1 MSGIISLRIG
11 AITTRGAKM
20 SREKMWAVGSALLVA
35 VLAIWVAVLSVGL
48 AYERGHNSGYNEGWN
63 DGRADGIE
71 QGWQG
76 CIEENNLYERY
87 YYGE

>member
-1 MSGIISLRIG
+1 
-11 AITTRGAKM
+11 M
-20 SREKMWAVGSALLVA
+20 SRYREMRESNTVLSWLVVGLIIIVF
-35 VLAIWVAVLSVGL
+35 VLSVGL
-48 AYERGHNSGYNEGWN
+48 AYERGHNGGYNDGWN

-87 YYGE
+87 YYEHNL

>member
-1 MSGIISLRIG
+1 
-11 AITTRGAKM
+11 M
-20 SREKMWAVGSALLVA
+20 SREMNVNYNIDDFG
-35 VLAIWVAVLSVGL
+35 VLRV
-48 AYERGHNSGYNEGWN
+48 Y

>member
-1 MSGIISLRIG
+1 M
-11 AITTRGAKM
+11 KN
-20 SREKMWAVGSALLVA
+20 KAVWLALLA
-35 VLAIWVAVLSVGL
+35 VLGGLVLILSVGL

-63 DGRADGIE
+63 DGRADGVE

-87 YYGE
+87 YENR